1 MPKQTYGIRI
11 RRKAGD
17 DWTRGKQFRRANG
30 TDSGWVEWRSEWPTK
45 MASELRL
52 AQYRRNGW
60 SGHVFPI
67 TAPQRPVVYP
77 TATHYS
83 PNFTR
88 AELECRGSECNGKEP
103 PREVEKRLTLLAADL
118 ELLRHELGDDVLGI
132 NSGYRCPV
140 HNKRVGGAAGSRHM
154 VGDAADL
161 AVPSGEQAR
170 YFAAAERV
178 PAFKNGGIGVYPGG
192 AVHVDRRGY
201 KARWNSWTP
210 S

>member
-1 MPKQTYGIRI
+1 MTKQAWGIRI
-11 RRKAGD
+11 RRDADD
-17 DWTRGKQFRRANG
+17 DWQRGKQFRRASD
-30 TDSGWVEWRSEWPTK
+30 TESGWVEWRDEWPTK
-45 MASELRL
+45 LAAELRL
-52 AQYRRNGW
+52 RQYRKAGW
-60 SGHVFPI
+60 HGHVFPI
-67 TAPQRPVVYP
+67 PQPTKPVVYP

-83 PNFTR
+83 PHFTR
-88 AELECRGSECNGKEP
+88 AELECKGSECRGKRP
-103 PREVEKRLTLLAADL
+103 PAEVEKRLTLLAADL
-118 ELLRHELGDDVLGI
+118 ELLRHELGGALGI
-132 NSGYRCPV
+132 ASGYRCPV

-161 AVPSGEQAR
+161 VVPPGEQAR

-178 PAFKNGGIGVYPGG
+178 PAFRNGGIGVYPGG